1 LARTED
7 TNPTPDGKPAGEVT
21 RLLRR
26 MDSGDEHAAEELL
39 PLVHSEL
46 HAIARR
52 MMHDQRSGH
61 TLQATALLNEAY
73 LRLVGEGVS
82 EFADKRH
89 FLKVS
94 AAAMRTVLV
103 DHARRR
109 NARKRGGDQQREAF
123 EGLDEVVA
131 IYEERSCDLLAL
143 DEALSRLGQI
153 DEELS
158 RIVELR
164 FFAGLENSEVA
175 EVMSCSTRKIERGWA
190 TARAWLGNAL
200 GEDET

>member
-1 LARTED
+1 LACTKD
-7 TNPTPDGKPAGEVT
+7 TDRDPGDKPAGEVT

-26 MDSGDEHAAEELL
+26 MDSGDDRAAGELM

-52 MMHDQRSGH
+52 LMHDQRVGH

-73 LRLVGEGVS
+73 VRLVGEGVS

-89 FLKVS
+89 FLKVA

-109 NARKRGGDQQREAF
+109 DARKRCGDQQREAF
-123 EGLDEVVA
+123 EGIDELAAVF
-131 IYEERSCDLLAL
+131 EERAWDLLAL
-143 DEALSRLGQI
+143 DEALGQLAQV
-153 DEELS
+153 DEELA

-175 EVMSCSTRKIERGWA
+175 EVLGCSTRTVERGWA

-200 GEDET
+200 GEGET